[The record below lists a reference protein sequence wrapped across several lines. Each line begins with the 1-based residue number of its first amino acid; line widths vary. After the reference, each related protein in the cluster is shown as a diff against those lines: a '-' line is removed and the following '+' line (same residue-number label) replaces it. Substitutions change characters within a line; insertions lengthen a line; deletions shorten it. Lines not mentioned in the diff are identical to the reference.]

1 MSDFILDLSSEDFCK
16 ILDSDFAKLSDVD
29 INELNNIVIEGDG
42 TGSLLLLTEEIE
54 KNIGD
59 GSEIGLPSN
68 IVSDFQSL
76 FLGSDSGWLGD
87 DLEIAFSD

>member
-1 MSDFILDLSSEDFCK
+1 MSGFILDLSSEDFCK

-59 GSEIGLPSN
+59 GSEIGQPSN
-68 IVSDFQSL
+68 IGSDFQSL
-76 FLGSDSGWLGD
+76 FLGSDNGFLKGS
-87 DLEIAFSD
+87 